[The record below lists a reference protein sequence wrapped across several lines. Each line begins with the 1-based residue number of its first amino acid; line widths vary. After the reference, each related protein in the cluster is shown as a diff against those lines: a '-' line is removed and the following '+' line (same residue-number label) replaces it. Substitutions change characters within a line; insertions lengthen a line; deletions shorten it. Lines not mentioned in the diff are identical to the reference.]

1 MLRAL
6 IALGGPVFGKELVE
20 LARRR
25 RYFATRLLY
34 GLALLLAIF
43 IAWEGSSFVVTYG
56 GRAPTIADIARLAQN
71 LFLAVALVQYGAVY
85 LFVPIMLSGTICS
98 EREEHTLELLFT
110 THLRDREI
118 VLGKVGSRLAVVFL
132 LFASGLPVLAILRLF
147 GGIDGTMLVRV
158 EAATLLAMI
167 VAASLAT
174 YFSVVSPSPMVALVR
189 TYWWLAMWLLLAP
202 VVLQLIVAVLSFG
215 TGSMQLWMRL
225 NAIMLWFNPLYLF
238 AASFEPLVLQQLG
251 VRGWWL
257 FTGYWSMYVLPALA
271 ALFFSWRAVRRLRY
285 PPRPLFS
292 LRRLVTNPA
301 YDRGPL
307 DALVRLAQPP
317 PMPATASAAAAA
329 IAYEDL
335 PVLEECEPEG
345 ASPLAVAAPLADGN
359 APNRDVA
366 AARVGEVAGSP
377 FAGESR
383 PLPELAP
390 RASISQWIALRHF
403 AVRNPM
409 WRRARLARVYDRDRY
424 LLRIQFAGA
433 VVLVGLFLLFF
444 LLALRNNFQGNVDGE
459 SALVF
464 LVPTWIATW
473 FLTAI
478 VAGTSL
484 VGDRRRGFLD
494 QVLVTPLEASQFVIG
509 TWLAVFEHL
518 KLAYALPALIVLVYV
533 LAFGMP
539 LVPAV
544 LSWLVGAAFGA
555 VLVALGTT
563 CSLVARQTG
572 QAIVASLSLP
582 LVLAI
587 GWPMLVMGDMPWNED
602 DETTWY
608 MLSCAAVPVTAVA
621 SWALTRLKAT
631 PLRAGLLSICIY
643 QMLLLVLSPVVL
655 TVHDPIGGFYLGWTA
670 ELAFAGNCVRVM
682 SYAVAGFTED
692 RYRRGMIAQ
701 PYSSSLALIWCG
713 PFLAA
718 AAGYIV
724 WSYFWTTRNFDRL
737 TSRTLGNPDAVA
749 NSARAAIAF
758 GSPVADSNVAGS
770 PLTQPKP

>member
-43 IAWEGSSFVVTYG
+43 IAWEGSGFVLSYAS
-56 GRAPTIADIARLAQN
+56 RAPTIADVARLAQN
-71 LFLAVALVQYGAVY
+71 LFIAVALVQYAAVY

-118 VLGKVGSRLAVVFL
+118 VLGKVGSRLTVVFL

-158 EAATLLAMI
+158 EAATLLAMV
-167 VAASLAT
+167 VAGSLAT

-189 TYWWLAMWLLLAP
+189 TYWWLALWLLLAP
-202 VVLQLIVAVLSFG
+202 VVLQLIVAVLSLG

-257 FTGYWSMYVLPALA
+257 FTGYWSMYLLPALA

-292 LRRLVTNPA
+292 LRRLVANPA

-317 PMPATASAAAAA
+317 PLPATLSATGASVSF
-329 IAYEDL
+329 DDF
-335 PVLEECEPEG
+335 PVLEEYVPHEVSTV
-345 ASPLAVAAPLADGN
+345 AAAAPLADGN
-359 APNRDVA
+359 APNRDA
-366 AARVGEVAGSP
+366 AAAVGVSVDSP

-383 PLPELAP
+383 PVPDAARPTSVSRWVARRHLA
-390 RASISQWIALRHF
+390 A
-403 AVRNPM
+403 RNPL

-433 VVLVGLFLLFF
+433 VVLIGLFLLFF
-444 LLALRNNFQGNVDGE
+444 LLALRNNFQGRVDGE

-464 LVPTWIATW
+464 LIPTWIATW

-494 QVLVTPLEASQFVIG
+494 QVLVTPLEASEFVIG

-518 KLAYALPALIVLVYV
+518 KLAYALPALIALVYV

-544 LSWLVGAAFGA
+544 LSWLLGVAFGA

-572 QAIVASLSLP
+572 QAIVAALALP

-587 GWPMLVMGDMPWNED
+587 GWPMLVMSGMPWNEN
-602 DETTWY
+602 DESTWY
-608 MLSCAAVPVTAVA
+608 LLSCAAVVVTTGA
-621 SWALTRLKAT
+621 SWALTRLNPT
-631 PLRAGLLSICIY
+631 PLRAGLLSLCVY
-643 QMLLLVLSPVVL
+643 QLLLLALSPLVL
-655 TVHDPIGGFYLGWTA
+655 TMNDSFVGFYFDWTD
-670 ELAFAGNCVRVM
+670 ELAIAGNCVGVM
-682 SYAVAGFTED
+682 SYAVAQFSEA
-692 RYRRGMIAQ
+692 RYHNGLAQ
-701 PYSSSLALIWCG
+701 PDLGSLALIWSG

-718 AAGYIV
+718 AAGYLV

-737 TSRTLGNPDAVA
+737 TGRTLINPDAVA
-749 NSARAAIAF
+749 QSAQAAIVRGKLA
-758 GSPVADSNVAGS
+758 
-770 PLTQPKP
+770 QPKP